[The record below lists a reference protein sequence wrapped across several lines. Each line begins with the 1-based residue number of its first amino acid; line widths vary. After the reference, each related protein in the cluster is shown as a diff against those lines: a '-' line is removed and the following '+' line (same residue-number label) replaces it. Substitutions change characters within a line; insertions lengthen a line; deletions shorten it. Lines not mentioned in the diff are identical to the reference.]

1 MPERDPYET
10 WLLLFAFA
18 LVACAAP
25 APAQSA
31 ADPSPASADAPTATS
46 PSTARAAS
54 TILAYPKDVKLD
66 ASVSMEAAIASKPP
80 PSLRFVVRP
89 TTFVRF
95 HHLIV
100 TGDLINDGDAEAAA
114 IVFPAGP
121 FVVMPDPAM
130 KAKPSPPGRPSPPP
144 PVPPPPLGIFVPA
157 HATVTFEAALDL
169 TAFDYTPGAR
179 AELPWTFTFWNEPKP
194 KGALSVVLPA
204 P

>member
-1 MPERDPYET
+1 MARS
-10 WLLLFAFA
+10 FARSLA
-18 LVACAAP
+18 PLACAIVACAARP
-25 APAQSA
+25 PAQSV
-31 ADPSPASADAPTATS
+31 DPSPASADAPSATPQ
-46 PSTARAAS
+46 PSAHAAPA
-54 TILAYPKDVKLD
+54 TLAYPNDVKID
-66 ASVSMEAAIASKPP
+66 ATISMDTAIASKPP

-100 TGDLINDGDAEAAA
+100 TGDLINDGDAEVEA

-121 FVVMPDPAM
+121 FVVLPDPAM
-130 KAKPSPPGRPSPPP
+130 HAKPPPPGRPSPPP

-157 HATVTFEAALDL
+157 RATVTFEAALDL

-179 AELPWTFTFWNEPKP
+179 AELAWTFTFWNEPKP
-194 KGALSVVLPA
+194 KGALSVALPM

>member
-1 MPERDPYET
+1 MARSPAP
-10 WLLLFAFA
+10 FA
-18 LVACAAP
+18 LALALAACAAP
-25 APAQSA
+25 PAQSA
-31 ADPSPASADAPTATS
+31 ATPSPTTTDAPTAT
-46 PSTARAAS
+46 PQPAARAAS
-54 TILAYPKDVKLD
+54 SNLAYPNDVKVD
-66 ASVSMEAAIASKPP
+66 ATVSMDTAIASKPP

-100 TGDLINDGDAEAAA
+100 TGDLINDGDADVEA

-130 KAKPSPPGRPSPPP
+130 KAKPPPPGRPSPPP

-157 HATVTFEAALDL
+157 RATITFEAALDL

-194 KGALSVVLPA
+194 KGTLSIALPA